1 MNIDG
6 LESTTEFVSHLVEH
20 ENNKDFKSKTP
31 QTSYVKKEIL
41 AYNDNDNI
49 NHLYFTDAM

>member
-1 MNIDG
+1 MNMDG
-6 LESTTEFVSHLVEH
+6 LESTTEFVSHLVER
-20 ENNKDFKSKTP
+20 ENNNSFKSKTP

-49 NHLYFTDAM
+49 NHLYFTDVM